1 MKNLVEAVRRDTRGE
16 IPDSEQTR
24 SLLISLR
31 DLGLGLKPKLLVPA
45 GGPSVLFPYLAGAHC
60 DLLPNA
66 SRHQALPQLLLQLLD
81 PRPLPL
87 HGSLIGDTG

>member
-1 MKNLVEAVRRDTRGE
+1 MRRDTRGE
-16 IPDSEQTR
+16 IPEFRANQVTV
-24 SLLISLR
+24 LR

-81 PRPLPL
+81 PGPLPL
-87 HGSLIGDTG
+87 QGSLIGDTG